1 MTESIWDSP
10 ELADLKADGPGEFV
24 KFVAP
29 GDSCEGFITSLGIH
43 TWDDGKASPQ
53 IFLYSEED
61 GDRVLTATQSALKSL
76 LAQKRPEQ
84 GDHLAVTYTG
94 DRTTSRG
101 YQVKQFEVKV
111 TKADAGKP
119 AAATEATQD
128 ATGKLPAEALAALQA
143 AGIDFK
149 G

>member
-1 MTESIWDSP
+1 MSESIWDSP
-10 ELADLKADGPGEFV
+10 ELADLKQDGPGEYV
-24 KFVAP
+24 KFAAP

-43 TWDDGKASPQ
+43 TWDDGKSSPQ
-53 IFLYSEED
+53 IFLYSEDD

-94 DRTTSRG
+94 DRTTAKG
-101 YQVKQFEVKV
+101 YQVKQFEVVV
-111 TKADAGKP
+111 TKADTEKP
-119 AAATEATQD
+119 AAAAPAAE
-128 ATGKLPAEALAALQA
+128 GKLPAEALAALQA